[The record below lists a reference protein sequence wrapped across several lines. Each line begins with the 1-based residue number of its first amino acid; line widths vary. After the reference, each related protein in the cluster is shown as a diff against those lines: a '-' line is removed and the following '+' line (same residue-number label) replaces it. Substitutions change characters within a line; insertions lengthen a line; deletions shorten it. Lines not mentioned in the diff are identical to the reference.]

1 MHSTVTVTNKSRA
14 TGTCHHVSFL
24 AWYGQRGRG
33 YLPLALPPRSRW
45 SCAEGSKWK
54 LCWKCSP
61 SASWS
66 LRAPAPRT
74 AHRGGC
80 AGGVLTLSLCTGQG
94 TSIVPPAWCVRI
106 FCFSETVKSKGRR
119 AGVTSQDSTISL
131 LNLLTP
137 KGRSI
142 VRRPCSVP
150 VSVHRTTATITHTDH
165 DKDTPHTPQTHARNQ
180 QQSARFLQARLARRH
195 RKAVLSQRM
204 HAALPTE
211 RASAAQPELILHQQH
226 ERTSAQPKASGGSRA
241 RREKKP
247 ITRRRTSSSSSSSC
261 PLGCHWTAPAARP
274 PPPGPPRHLPRW

>member
-119 AGVTSQDSTISL
+119 GSHLKTQQYHFSTYSH
-131 LNLLTP
+131 
-137 KGRSI
+137 
-142 VRRPCSVP
+142 RRDAASCGDHAPFPYLSTARPRPSHTQTMTKTHRTRHRHMQEINNKAP
-150 VSVHRTTATITHTDH
+150 VSSGAAGQAPPEGRAVT
-165 DKDTPHTPQTHARNQ
+165 THACG
-180 QQSARFLQARLARRH
+180 SAH
-195 RKAVLSQRM
+195 RESVGGTTRT
-204 HAALPTE
+204 HP
-211 RASAAQPELILHQQH
+211 ASA
-226 ERTSAQPKASGGSRA
+226 T
-241 RREKKP
+241 
-247 ITRRRTSSSSSSSC
+247 
-261 PLGCHWTAPAARP
+261 
-274 PPPGPPRHLPRW
+274 

>member
-1 MHSTVTVTNKSRA
+1 MSRCLPSRGVVCRVGVMVGVRTVFRGPLIDRSD
-14 TGTCHHVSFL
+14 GHHNNPFS
-24 AWYGQRGRG
+24 
-33 YLPLALPPRSRW
+33 
-45 SCAEGSKWK
+45 
-54 LCWKCSP
+54 
-61 SASWS
+61 S
-66 LRAPAPRT
+66 L
-74 AHRGGC
+74 
-80 AGGVLTLSLCTGQG
+80 
-94 TSIVPPAWCVRI
+94 
-106 FCFSETVKSKGRR
+106 K
-119 AGVTSQDSTISL
+119 
-131 LNLLTP
+131 LTP